1 MFYVYEFVILSIKI
15 LFSIISMII
24 FIIFII
30 IIIIVIVIVIIVIY
44 HYLNKLESG
53 MFVKPK

>member
-24 FIIFII
+24 II
-30 IIIIVIVIVIIVIY
+30 IIIIIVIVIVIVIIVIY

>member
-24 FIIFII
+24 IIIII
-30 IIIIVIVIVIIVIY
+30 IIIIVIVIIVIY
-44 HYLNKLESG
+44 DYLNKLESD

>member
-15 LFSIISMII
+15 LFSII
-24 FIIFII
+24 I
-30 IIIIVIVIVIIVIY
+30 IIIIVIVIIVIY
-44 HYLNKLESG
+44 DYLNKLESD

>member
-1 MFYVYEFVILSIKI
+1 MFYVYEFVIPSIKI

-24 FIIFII
+24 
-30 IIIIVIVIVIIVIY
+30 IVIVIVIIVIY
-44 HYLNKLESG
+44 DYLNKLESD

>member
-24 FIIFII
+24 III
-30 IIIIVIVIVIIVIY
+30 IIIIVIVIIVIY
-44 HYLNKLESG
+44 DYLNKLESD

>member
-1 MFYVYEFVILSIKI
+1 MFYVYEFVIPSIKI

-24 FIIFII
+24 
-30 IIIIVIVIVIIVIY
+30 IVIVIIVIY
-44 HYLNKLESG
+44 DYLNKLESD